1 MKRDKNML
9 RNRNK
14 KGISIKI
21 FKNIYNK
28 TKKSIN
34 HIKMKRI
41 INIRM
46 IIKMKNLKNITIK
59 Y

>member
-21 FKNIYNK
+21 FRNIYNK

-34 HIKMKRI
+34 HIKMKRK

>member
-34 HIKMKRI
+34 HIKMKRK